1 MKILKGNQSHTSPNV
16 LSLCVKLDEGDLKIG
31 TTVSLSQQLHNKGLA
46 MYNVGKHTYHK
57 KIYSPLN
64 SSQMKQT
71 MYSVLDKHTDFHH
84 FRLFPFPGLVC
95 NAKTTKSAK
104 SEEKSTLFQTLL
116 HSKDT
121 LCSRHLIQNG
131 DMDRELSPSHQAA
144 FQWCLG

>member
-1 MKILKGNQSHTSPNV
+1 MRVTLKSGPLFPY
-16 LSLCVKLDEGDLKIG
+16 LSNCIIRDWRCTMWENI
-31 TTVSLSQQLHNKGLA
+31 HII
-46 MYNVGKHTYHK
+46 K